1 MIEFTTIEKLALNV
15 SPSYDAIVRYRGFV
29 CQATLNYK
37 GKYDAEIYEYVDEP
51 DSEFSE
57 IECRLSLNEKAS
69 EAFANSGEAIKWC
82 FDNIDKKF

>member
-1 MIEFTTIEKLALNV
+1 MTEFTNIERLALNV

-29 CQATLNYK
+29 CLATVNYK
-37 GKYDAEIYEYVDEP
+37 GTYNAEIYEYVDDP
-51 DSEFSE
+51 DSKFSE

-69 EAFANSGEAIKWC
+69 ETFANSGEAIKWC

>member
-1 MIEFTTIEKLALNV
+1 MTEFTTIEKLALNV

-37 GKYDAEIYEYVDEP
+37 GKYDAAIYEFVDEP

-69 EAFANSGEAIKWC
+69 ETFANSGEAMKWC